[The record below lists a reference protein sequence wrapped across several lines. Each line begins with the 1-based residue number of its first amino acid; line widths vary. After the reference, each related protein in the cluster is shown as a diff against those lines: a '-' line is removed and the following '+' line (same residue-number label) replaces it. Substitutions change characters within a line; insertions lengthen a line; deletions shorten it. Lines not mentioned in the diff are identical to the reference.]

1 MNSTPFLNPSDFL
14 EDESFLI
21 SFNMALICQ
30 RICDVQTR
38 RLKEYDLTPRQL
50 LVLAYLYNHPKEEVT
65 QKILENRMHLSNPTV
80 TVIIQSMLSK
90 GLVSKTKDPLDR
102 RKHILHIT
110 PKGKTMFESSHE
122 KSHATGKAC
131 YKSLNKNDLE
141 FLKRIMRTIMGNLE
155 NLNQ

>member
-1 MNSTPFLNPSDFL
+1 
-14 EDESFLI
+14 
-21 SFNMALICQ
+21 
-30 RICDVQTR
+30 
-38 RLKEYDLTPRQL
+38 
-50 LVLAYLYNHPKEEVT
+50 
-65 QKILENRMHLSNPTV
+65 
-80 TVIIQSMLSK
+80 MLSK

-141 FLKRIMRTIMGNLE
+141 FLKRIRRTIMGNLE

>member
-38 RLKEYDLTPRQL
+38 ILKEYDLTPRQL

-65 QKILENRMHLSNPTV
+65 QKIFRKSYAF
-80 TVIIQSMLSK
+80 IQSYSY
-90 GLVSKTKDPLDR
+90 
-102 RKHILHIT
+102 
-110 PKGKTMFESSHE
+110 
-122 KSHATGKAC
+122 C
-131 YKSLNKNDLE
+131 NY
-141 FLKRIMRTIMGNLE
+141 TIHVK
-155 NLNQ
+155 

>member
-38 RLKEYDLTPRQL
+38 IL
-50 LVLAYLYNHPKEEVT
+50 EEVT

>member
-38 RLKEYDLTPRQL
+38 ILKEYDLTPRQL

-110 PKGKTMFESSHE
+110 PT
-122 KSHATGKAC
+122 C

>member
-38 RLKEYDLTPRQL
+38 ILKEYDLTPRQL

-90 GLVSKTKDPLDR
+90 GLVSKIKDPLDR